1 MENSIF
7 VFVYHAFKEK
17 RMNKYLLR
25 GLIYTAVGL
34 ACCAWG
40 YTLMADDHAFYKWVM
55 IAGVII
61 FGVGFLTVVYSFIR
75 KIERQSII
83 EERREQQAKE

>member
-1 MENSIF
+1 
-7 VFVYHAFKEK
+7 
-17 RMNKYLLR
+17 MNKYLLR

-40 YTLMADDHAFYKWVM
+40 YTLMADERAIYKWVM

-61 FGVGFLTVVYSFIR
+61 FGMGFLTVVYSFIR
-75 KIERQSII
+75 RIERQSII
-83 EERREQQAKE
+83 EERKEQQAKE